1 MLDVTQLVEEEI
13 SIVRRHSAKLDCVNR
28 ALDSLPCV
36 WEQFCL
42 RAEGLILILIPLQV
56 FQLTVIQLYNFWSCS
71 IFQRN
76 MKSTS
81 SWSWPVRWETAI
93 LIYTGLI
100 CNYAMRMNISIAILK
115 VISKKKN
122 FCQNR
127 GLETTK
133 NNINIQGVPVT
144 FCDTLYSINI

>member
-1 MLDVTQLVEEEI
+1 MSAD
-13 SIVRRHSAKLDCVNR
+13 SHSAKLDCVNR

-127 GLETTK
+127 CFETTK
-133 NNINIQGVPVT
+133 NNIHIQWLPVT
-144 FCDTLYSINI
+144 FCVTLHSINI

>member
-1 MLDVTQLVEEEI
+1 M
-13 SIVRRHSAKLDCVNR
+13 SADSVKLDCVNR

-36 WEQFCL
+36 WGQFCL
-42 RAEGLILILIPLQV
+42 RAESLILILILLQV
-56 FQLTVIQLYNFWSCS
+56 FQLAVIQLYIFWSSS

-115 VISKKKN
+115 VILKKKN
-122 FCQNR
+122 FCQTR
-127 GLETTK
+127 GFETTK
-133 NNINIQGVPVT
+133 NNLQIAGY
-144 FCDTLYSINI
+144 FL